1 MISAQKALENIF
13 LTDKESRPDIYEDMY
28 TENDIPPRVDPR
40 PYYKDRQDV
49 IGRFIREKHIQ
60 MADSSRLFGLAKKV
74 DPRGAH
80 SLKHYVYCLI
90 LTYTIDDTSPLFGLI
105 ANRLDDIFELAD
117 CRNKKGHG
125 RTQAEGRIFM
135 IAQEQAEKYYALLRD
150 FVNEYMT
157 VAL

>member
-1 MISAQKALENIF
+1 MPTLENIF
-13 LTDKESRPDIYEDMY
+13 LTDNERRPDIYEDMY
-28 TENDIPPRVDPR
+28 KENDIPPLVDPK

-49 IGRFIREKHIQ
+49 IGRFLREKHIH
-60 MADSSRLFGLAKKV
+60 MAESKRLFDLAKIV
-74 DPRGAH
+74 NPRLAH
-80 SLKHYVYCLI
+80 SLKHYIYSLI
-90 LTYTIDDTSPLFGLI
+90 LTYTIEDTSPLFGLI

-135 IAQEQAEKYYALLRD
+135 ITQEQAEKYYALLRD